1 MAVPQKH
8 TSTDIFFRK
17 NEDGTCF
24 IIIAFY
30 VITDTSVID
39 AALIV
44 QCTIGYKWGNT
55 NLCIH
60 RF

>member
-24 IIIAFY
+24 IIIIAFY
-30 VITDTSVID
+30 VITDTPAVD

-44 QCTIGYKWGNT
+44 QCTIGK
-55 NLCIH
+55 
-60 RF
+60 

>member
-24 IIIAFY
+24 IIIIIIAFY
-30 VITDTSVID
+30 VITDTPVVD

-44 QCTIGYKWGNT
+44 QCTIGK
-55 NLCIH
+55 
-60 RF
+60 

>member
-24 IIIAFY
+24 IIIIIAFY
-30 VITDTSVID
+30 VITDTPVVD

-44 QCTIGYKWGNT
+44 QCTIGK
-55 NLCIH
+55 
-60 RF
+60 

>member
-30 VITDTSVID
+30 VITDTPVVD

-44 QCTIGYKWGNT
+44 QCTIGK
-55 NLCIH
+55 
-60 RF
+60 